1 MAKASAFVE
10 QHRVLGS
17 DPAPPTVPV
26 IAGKSPRMSTMDSS
40 ALLMVI
46 KGIIKVIKGKLGMP
60 SPTVPW
66 AFLDHPL

>member
-1 MAKASAFVE
+1 MAKASTFVE

-17 DPAPPTVPV
+17 DPAPPTVLV

-46 KGIIKVIKGKLGMP
+46 NEGKLGMP
-60 SPTVPW
+60 SPRVPW
-66 AFLDHPL
+66 AFLDHSL